1 MASPLPLQSHHNCL
15 ETPKR
20 HKRSDER
27 PCADSENPL
36 NDYEVLL
43 DSGNMASERWPGE
56 DACDQEGDACEH
68 EEDACDAE
76 KEDACEQEEDVQMAE
91 WHMPPAMGAHRQMA
105 QADAGE
111 LAEVQV
117 ADADVQTTVC
127 QQADA
132 AAQADAG
139 EQEEVQVAGA
149 DVQTTV
155 CQQADAAA
163 QADACEQA
171 EVQVADDVQT
181 TVCQQADAAALASAP
196 ADSMVAMAELHES
209 LLLSM
214 RSQVLSFLQ
223 SKIATSADGEFH
235 PSLLDLWERSCVQ
248 RGTLVLPFD
257 AANGIAELH
266 PSGYHHGV
274 WHLAVSYERLVAMAL
289 LTNSNPKARGW
300 GQPKSFSAWPRMH
313 TGWFYHQ
320 ASRFRGSLQDN
331 VCEIS
336 PSDREN
342 YVRLISEWHH
352 SVMYISKIDGET
364 RLSAEQLSELCAAI
378 ALTNSQQDV

>member
-1 MASPLPLQSHHNCL
+1 ML
-15 ETPKR
+15 
-20 HKRSDER
+20 
-27 PCADSENPL
+27 
-36 NDYEVLL
+36 
-43 DSGNMASERWPGE
+43 
-56 DACDQEGDACEH
+56 CDQEGDACEH
-68 EEDACDAE
+68 EKDACVAK
-76 KEDACEQEEDVQMAE
+76 KEDACEQEADVQMEE
-91 WHMPPAMGAHRQMA
+91 WHMHE
-105 QADAGE
+105 ADAGE
-111 LAEVQV
+111 LAEVHA
-117 ADADVQTTVC
+117 ADAGVQATGQQAYAAAQADAGDAGMQTTVC

-132 AAQADAG
+132 AAQAAAG
-139 EQEEVQVAGA
+139 
-149 DVQTTV
+149 
-155 CQQADAAA
+155 
-163 QADACEQA
+163 EQA

-223 SKIATSADGEFH
+223 SKKTTSADGEFH
-235 PSLLDLWERSCVQ
+235 SSLLDLWERSYVQ
-248 RGTLVLPFD
+248 TGALVLPFD

-300 GQPKSFSAWPRMH
+300 GQPKSFSAWPRKH
-313 TGWFYHQ
+313 IRWFYYQ

-331 VCEIS
+331 VCAIS

-378 ALTNSQQDV
+378 ALTNSQQEV